1 MSSDY
6 SNAALS
12 AARLAI
18 SKGHKDPAN
27 LRELLIWTTSAS
39 TSPIVDE
46 YFSQHYEDG
55 TLLVALIDIAL
66 EGDDMGDA
74 PWAAANTIADFP
86 AHMLREHIAALV
98 TLSEYD
104 WMYLKQPALKALA
117 KLSM

>member
-6 SNAALS
+6 ANAALS

-18 SKGHKDPAN
+18 SKGHNDLAN
-27 LRELLIWTTSAS
+27 LRELLIWTTSTS
-39 TSPIVDE
+39 TSAIVDE

-55 TLLVALIDIAL
+55 ALLVALIDIAL

-86 AHMLREHIAALV
+86 AHMLREHVAALV

-104 WMYLKQPALKALA
+104 WMYLKEPALKALS
-117 KLSM
+117 KLSV